1 LSAHQSQSLITD
13 IVFILSLGCLRI
25 MQAIKCVVVGDG
37 AVGKTCMLMSFSNNT
52 FPQEYVPTVFDN
64 YNTAIMVDDTP
75 YNLGLWDTAGQE
87 EYDRLRAL
95 CYPQTDVFLMCFS
108 LISPSSFEN
117 IKIRWFPE
125 LQHHCPGTPC
135 LLVGTK
141 LDLREDAA
149 VNEGLKNQGLAPIS
163 REQGE
168 LLGKEL
174 GSSGYVECSALSQ
187 KGLKQ
192 VFDEAARIVVG
203 KQSKSNSD
211 GQNSDTSKKSKKKKT
226 CVIL

>member
-1 LSAHQSQSLITD
+1 
-13 IVFILSLGCLRI
+13 

-64 YNTAIMVDDTP
+64 YNTAIMVDETP

-108 LISPSSFEN
+108 IISPSSFEN
-117 IKIRWFPE
+117 VKIRWFPE
-125 LQHHCPGTPC
+125 LQHHCHGTPV

-141 LDLREDAA
+141 LDLREDSAI
-149 VNEGLKNQGLAPIS
+149 NEGLRNQGLAPITK
-163 REQGE
+163 EQGE
-168 LLGKEL
+168 CLCREL
-174 GSSGYVECSALSQ
+174 HLNGYVECSALTQ

-203 KQSKSNSD
+203 TSTSASNHSNTTTDNSSK
-211 GQNSDTSKKSKKKKT
+211 TKKKKKSG
-226 CVIL
+226 CILI

>member
-1 LSAHQSQSLITD
+1 
-13 IVFILSLGCLRI
+13 

-95 CYPQTDVFLMCFS
+95 CYPQTDVFLICFS
-108 LISPSSFEN
+108 VISPSSFEN
-117 IKIRWFPE
+117 IKLRWYPE

-141 LDLREDAA
+141 IDLRDDTL
-149 VNEGLKNQGLAPIS
+149 VIEGLKKQGLAPITKD
-163 REQGE
+163 QGE
-168 LLGKEL
+168 NMCKEIRAN
-174 GSSGYVECSALSQ
+174 SYVECSALTQ
-187 KGLKQ
+187 KGLKT

-203 KQSKSNSD
+203 SPSDRANASETASKV
-211 GQNSDTSKKSKKKKT
+211 TRKKRKF
-226 CVIL
+226 CIII

>member
-1 LSAHQSQSLITD
+1 
-13 IVFILSLGCLRI
+13 

-64 YNTAIMVDDTP
+64 YNTAIMVDDVP

-95 CYPQTDVFLMCFS
+95 CYPQTDVFLICFS
-108 LISPSSFEN
+108 VISPSSFEN

-125 LQHHCPGTPC
+125 LQHHCPETPC

-141 LDLREDAA
+141 VDLREDPSIM
-149 VNEGLKNQGLAPIS
+149 ESLRSQGLSAIT
-163 REQGE
+163 
-168 LLGKEL
+168 KEE
-174 GSSGYVECSALSQ
+174 GDAMNKEIGGQGYVECSALTQ

-192 VFDEAARIVVG
+192 VFDDAARTVVG
-203 KQSKSNSD
+203 YPNKDSSPPKQE
-211 GQNSDTSKKSKKKKT
+211 GPKKKKKG
-226 CVIL
+226 CILV

>member
-1 LSAHQSQSLITD
+1 VCTTCD
-13 IVFILSLGCLRI
+13 IILEK

-108 LISPSSFEN
+108 IISPSSFEN
-117 IKIRWFPE
+117 VKIRWYPE

-149 VNEGLKNQGLAPIS
+149 INEGLRNQGLAPITH
-163 REQGE
+163 EQGDV
-168 LLGKEL
+168 LCKEI
-174 GSSGYVECSALSQ
+174 GSSAYVECSALTQ

-203 KQSKSNSD
+203 TSTSGGNTTEKDRQT
-211 GQNSDTSKKSKKKKT
+211 DTSKKPKKKKSS
-226 CVIL
+226 CVVI

>member
-1 LSAHQSQSLITD
+1 MS
-13 IVFILSLGCLRI
+13 
-25 MQAIKCVVVGDG
+25 MNAIKCVVVGDG

-64 YNTAIMVDDTP
+64 YNTAIMVDDVP

-108 LISPSSFEN
+108 IISPSSFEN
-117 IKIRWFPE
+117 VKIRWHPE

-141 LDLREDAA
+141 MDLRDDPAIID
-149 VNEGLKNQGLAPIS
+149 GLKAQGLSPITKDQA
-163 REQGE
+163 EKMC
-168 LLGKEL
+168 KEL
-174 GSSGYVECSALSQ
+174 GLAGYVECSALTQ
-187 KGLKQ
+187 KGLKT
-192 VFDEAARIVVG
+192 VFDEAARIVVATSNNRTQTQEPVTNNT
-203 KQSKSNSD
+203 KQ
-211 GQNSDTSKKSKKKKT
+211 QAVKKKRKP
-226 CVIL
+226 CLII

>member
-1 LSAHQSQSLITD
+1 
-13 IVFILSLGCLRI
+13 

-95 CYPQTDVFLMCFS
+95 CYPQTDVFLICFS
-108 LISPSSFEN
+108 VISPSSFEN
-117 IKIRWFPE
+117 VKIRWHPE
-125 LQHHCPGTPC
+125 LKHHCPDTPF

-141 LDLREDAA
+141 IDLRDDIT
-149 VNEGLKNQGLAPIS
+149 VIEGLKSQDLLPITK
-163 REQGE
+163 EQGE
-168 LLGKEL
+168 SMAKEI
-174 GSSGYVECSALSQ
+174 GAAGYVECSALTQ

-192 VFDEAARIVVG
+192 VFDEAARVVFG
-203 KQSKSNSD
+203 KSNTSSTT
-211 GQNSDTSKKSKKKKT
+211 GNSNDIKKRKRKCT
-226 CVIL
+226 II

>member
-1 LSAHQSQSLITD
+1 
-13 IVFILSLGCLRI
+13 

-64 YNTAIMVDDTP
+64 YNTAIMVDDVP

-108 LISPSSFEN
+108 IISPSSFEN

-141 LDLREDAA
+141 LDLRDEPA
-149 VNEGLKNQGLAPIS
+149 VNEELRNQSLAPI
-163 REQGE
+163 RRDQGDS
-168 LLGKEL
+168 LAKEL
-174 GSSGYVECSALSQ
+174 NCSGIGYVECSALTQ
-187 KGLKQ
+187 KGLKE
-192 VFDEAARIVVG
+192 VFDVAARIVVG
-203 KQSKSNSD
+203 QSSSSPGSDKPHADNS
-211 GQNSDTSKKSKKKKT
+211 QKKKKRRDEK
-226 CVIL
+226 

>member
-1 LSAHQSQSLITD
+1 
-13 IVFILSLGCLRI
+13 

-108 LISPSSFEN
+108 IISPSSFEN

-141 LDLREDAA
+141 LDLRDDPA
-149 VNEGLKNQGLAPIS
+149 VNEGLRSQSLQPIRKEEGEQLA
-163 REQGE
+163 RELNCSG
-168 LLGKEL
+168 
-174 GSSGYVECSALSQ
+174 SGYVECSALTQ
-187 KGLKQ
+187 RGLKQ
-192 VFDEAARIVVG
+192 VFDDAARIVVG
-203 KQSKSNSD
+203 QSAAASNGSDRSNSENP
-211 GQNSDTSKKSKKKKT
+211 QKKKQKKKG
-226 CVIL
+226 CMLI

>member
-1 LSAHQSQSLITD
+1 
-13 IVFILSLGCLRI
+13 

-108 LISPSSFEN
+108 VISPSSFEN
-117 IKIRWFPE
+117 IKIRWYPE

-141 LDLREDAA
+141 VDLREDAA
-149 VNEGLKNQGLAPIS
+149 VIEGLRNQGLSPITKDQGDQLS
-163 REQGE
+163 REINCAGF
-168 LLGKEL
+168 
-174 GSSGYVECSALSQ
+174 VECSALTQ

-203 KQSKSNSD
+203 SSTGNTPNNNRSD
-211 GQNSDTSKKSKKKKT
+211 HSQGETTKKKKKRGA
-226 CVIL
+226 CIIL

>member
-1 LSAHQSQSLITD
+1 
-13 IVFILSLGCLRI
+13 

-64 YNTAIMVDDTP
+64 YNTAIMVEDTP

-108 LISPSSFEN
+108 IISPSSFEN
-117 IKIRWFPE
+117 IKIRWYPE
-125 LQHHCPGTPC
+125 LQHHCQGTPV

-141 LDLREDAA
+141 LDLRDDAA
-149 VNEGLKNQGLAPIS
+149 IIDGLRGQGLAPIT

-168 LLGKEL
+168 SLAKET
-174 GSSGYVECSALSQ
+174 GSSGYVECSALTQ

-203 KQSKSNSD
+203 AHSNTTTS
-211 GQNSDTSKKSKKKKT
+211 NTSKPVEPKKKKKKA
-226 CVIL
+226 CMII

>member
-1 LSAHQSQSLITD
+1 
-13 IVFILSLGCLRI
+13 
-25 MQAIKCVVVGDG
+25 MQAIKCVVVGAG

-108 LISPSSFEN
+108 VISPSSFEN
-117 IKIRWFPE
+117 IKIRWYPE

-141 LDLREDAA
+141 IDLREDAA
-149 VNEGLKNQGLAPIS
+149 VIEGLKNQGLAPIT
-163 REQGE
+163 REQGDVMC
-168 LLGKEL
+168 KEI
-174 GSSGYVECSALSQ
+174 GANSYVECSALTQ
-187 KGLKQ
+187 KGLKT

-203 KQSKSNSD
+203 SPTDKGGNTGGVDGASK
-211 GQNSDTSKKSKKKKT
+211 TARKKKKV
-226 CVIL
+226 CRII